1 MNRRSFIED
10 SLQALAQTALAMGQA
25 IAGTPPAPGGQ
36 ESRRIP
42 NVPVVTHQNQPARFY
57 DDLIKGKHVLINFM
71 YASCPDSCPLQTANL
86 ALVQKALAPRV
97 GKDIFMYS
105 ITLDPR
111 HDTPAVLKAY
121 SERFNIGPGWSFLS
135 GTEQDMELIRRRL
148 GFVDPNPVVDKDKA
162 SHIGVVLYGNDQLD
176 RWAGCPAMS
185 RAMDIAEYVQWM
197 DDNREKLRKWDGI
210 SRPAKPLPL
219 A

>member
-1 MNRRSFIED
+1 MNRRSFLEE
-10 SLQALAQTALAMGQA
+10 SVQALAQTALSLGHAMT
-25 IAGTPPAPGGQ
+25 GTPASRSGHGG
-36 ESRRIP
+36 RRIP
-42 NVPVVTHQNQPARFY
+42 NVPVVTHQNQTVRFY
-57 DDLIKGKHVLINFM
+57 DDLIKGKHVIINFM

-97 GKDIFMYS
+97 GNDIFMYS
-105 ITLDPR
+105 ITLDPL

-121 SERFNIGPGWSFLS
+121 SERFNVGPGWSFLS
-135 GTEQDMELIRRRL
+135 GTEQDMDTIRRRM
-148 GFVDPNPVVDKDKA
+148 GFVDPDPIVDKDKA
-162 SHIGVVLYGNDQLD
+162 SHIGLVLYGNDQLD

-197 DDNREKLRKWDGI
+197 DDNRETLRKWDGI

>member
-1 MNRRSFIED
+1 MNRRSFIEE
-10 SLQALAQTALAMGQA
+10 SLQAITHTALTVSQA
-25 IAGTPPAPGGQ
+25 FTVATPTAGGQ
-36 ESRRIP
+36 GSRRIP
-42 NVPVVTHQNQPARFY
+42 NVPVITHQNHTVRFY

-105 ITLDPR
+105 ITLDPA

-121 SERFNIGPGWSFLS
+121 SERFNVGPGWSFLS

-148 GFVDPNPVVDKDKA
+148 GFVDPDPIVDKDKA
-162 SHIGVVLYGNDQLD
+162 SHIGVVLYGNDRLD

-185 RAMDIAEYVQWM
+185 RSVDIAEYVLWM
-197 DDNREKLRKWDGI
+197 EDRRKELRPWDGI

>member
-1 MNRRSFIED
+1 MNRRSFIEEAV
-10 SLQALAQTALAMGQA
+10 QALAQTALTVGQA
-25 IAGTPPAPGGQ
+25 IAETPTPTKGQ
-36 ESRRIP
+36 GSRRIP
-42 NVPVVTHQNQPARFY
+42 NVPVITHHNQTVRFY
-57 DDLIKGKHVLINFM
+57 DDLIKDKHVLINFM

-105 ITLDPR
+105 ITLDPA
-111 HDTPAVLKAY
+111 HDTPAMLKAY
-121 SERFNIGPGWSFLS
+121 AERFNAGPGWSFLS
-135 GTEQDMELIRRRL
+135 GTKEDMELIRRRL
-148 GFVDPNPVVDKDKA
+148 GFVDPDPVVDKDKA
-162 SHIGVVLYGNDQLD
+162 SHIGVVLYGNDRLD

-185 RAMDIAEYVQWM
+185 RSADIAEYVLWM
-197 DDNREKLRKWDGI
+197 EDRRKELRPWDGI